1 MIDVI
6 STDVT
11 STTALVINFTYVL
24 AAALFILGLKLLG
37 HPSSARKGN
46 ALSSVAM
53 LLAIVV
59 TLFDQQIVNFELIA
73 IAMIAGSIVGI
84 FAARLIGMTSMPELV
99 SLLNG
104 IGGLASLFVAWS
116 TIEGNS
122 QLSHFVLIVTFLAL
136 LIGGV
141 TFSGSLIAWA
151 KLSERITGSSITFSG
166 QVVFNLLLVAAII
179 FTGYLFVAQPELSPG
194 MTVVVYTSMGL
205 ALLFGIMLVL
215 PIGGADMPVVIS
227 LLNSYSG
234 LAACAAGFALQ
245 NNILIVAGS
254 LVGASGIIL
263 TSIMCKAMNRS
274 LSNVLFSGFMPVV
287 KNDMVIEGEVKPLS
301 AEDAYYV
308 LEAAQSVVVIPGY
321 GMAVAQAQHAM
332 KELQKLLENNGAE
345 VAYAIHPVAG
355 RMPGHMNVLL
365 AEADVSYEQ
374 LFEMDEINKRIENF
388 DVAIVIGANDV
399 VNPAAREM
407 KGSPIYGMP
416 VINADLA
423 KNVFVLKRGMA
434 SGFAGVDNPL
444 FFKPNTRTI
453 FGDAKETLSSMI
465 RQFSD

>member
-1 MIDVI
+1 MIE
-6 STDVT
+6 TT
-11 STTALVINFTYVL
+11 STSALVINLTYVL
-24 AAALFILGLKLLG
+24 AAALFIFGLKLLG

-46 ALSSVAM
+46 LLSAVGM

-59 TLFDQQIVNFELIA
+59 TLFDKNIVSFEWIA
-73 IAMIAGSIVGI
+73 IAIVAGSIVGF
-84 FAARLIGMTSMPELV
+84 FAARLVAMTSMPELV

-104 IGGLASLFVAWS
+104 IGGLASVFVAWS
-116 TIEGNS
+116 TVESNG
-122 QLSHFVLIVTFLAL
+122 QLSGFVMLVTFLAL
-136 LIGGV
+136 LIGAV
-141 TFSGSLIAWA
+141 TFSGSLVAWA
-151 KLSERITGSSITFSG
+151 KLSERITGRAVTFKG
-166 QVVFNLLLVAAII
+166 QVIFNLLLVTAIL
-179 FTGYLFVAQPELSPG
+179 FSGYLFIAQPEFSPG
-194 MTVVVYTSMGL
+194 FTLVLYSVMGL

-287 KNDMVIEGEVKPLS
+287 ESTMVIEGEVKPLS
-301 AEDAYYV
+301 ADDAYYV

-332 KELQKLLENNGAE
+332 KELQVLLEENGAE

-388 DVAIVIGANDV
+388 DVAMVIGANDV

-444 FFKPNTRTI
+444 FFKPNCRMV
-453 FGDAKETLSSMI
+453 FGDAKETLGAII
-465 RQFSD
+465 RQFAD

>member
-1 MIDVI
+1 MDITI
-6 STDVT
+6 
-11 STTALVINFTYVL
+11 LINLSYVF
-24 AAALFILGLKLLG
+24 AATLFIFGLKLLG
-37 HPSSARKGN
+37 HPESARKGN
-46 ALSSVAM
+46 FLSASAM

-59 TLFDQQIVNFELIA
+59 TLLDQSIISFQWIA
-73 IAMIAGSIVGI
+73 IAMFAGAIVGF
-84 FAARLIGMTSMPELV
+84 FAARLVAMTAMPEMV

-104 IGGLASLFVAWS
+104 IGGLASLFVAWA
-116 TIEGNS
+116 TIEGGS
-122 QLSHFVLIVTFLAL
+122 SLTLFVLVATVLAL
-136 LIGGV
+136 LIGGI

-151 KLSERITGSSITFSG
+151 KLSERISGRAVTFVG
-166 QVVFNLLLVAAII
+166 QAIFNGALVIAILVTAYM
-179 FTGYLFVAQPELSPG
+179 FVTQPTDPLYLYLA
-194 MTVVVYTSMGL
+194 MGL
-205 ALLFGIMLVL
+205 ALVMGIMLVM

-234 LAACAAGFALQ
+234 LAACAAGFAI
-245 NNILIVAGS
+245 NNNLLIVAGS

-263 TSIMCKAMNRS
+263 TKIMCKAMNRS
-274 LSNVLFSGFMPVV
+274 LSNVLFSGFQAVV
-287 KNDMVIEGEVKPLS
+287 KSDMTIEGEVKPLS

-332 KELQKLLENNGAE
+332 KELQELLEENGAE

-374 LFEMDEINKRIENF
+374 LFEMDDINKRIENF
-388 DVAIVIGANDV
+388 DVAMVIGANDV

-434 SGFAGVDNPL
+434 SGFAGIDNPL
-444 FFKPNTRTI
+444 FFKENSRMI
-453 FGDAKETLSSMI
+453 FGDAKETLNHMV
-465 RQFSD
+465 RQFAD

>member
-1 MIDVI
+1 M
-6 STDVT
+6 TDVT
-11 STTALVINFTYVL
+11 STTDLVINFTYVL

-46 ALSSVAM
+46 ALSSIAM

-59 TLFDQQIVNFELIA
+59 TLFDKQIVNFELIA

-84 FAARLIGMTSMPELV
+84 FAARLIAMTSMPELV

-116 TIEGNS
+116 TIDGNS

-151 KLSERITGSSITFSG
+151 KLSERITGRSITCRG
-166 QVVFNLLLVAAII
+166 QVVFNLLLVAGIVY
-179 FTGYLFVAQPELSPG
+179 TGYLFVAQPELSPE
-194 MTVVVYTSMGL
+194 MTVVVYVSMGL
-205 ALLFGIMLVL
+205 ALLLGIMLVL

-332 KELQKLLENNGAE
+332 KELQKLLEDNGAE

-388 DVAIVIGANDV
+388 DVAMVIGANDV

-444 FFKPNTRTI
+444 FFKPNTRMI

>member
-1 MIDVI
+1 MIETTT
-6 STDVT
+6 TD
-11 STTALVINFTYVL
+11 LVINFSYVL
-24 AAALFILGLKLLG
+24 AAALFIFGLKILG

-46 ALSSVAM
+46 LLSAIAM
-53 LLAIVV
+53 LIAIVV
-59 TLFDQQIVNFELIA
+59 TMFDNNIVSFQMIA
-73 IAMIAGSIVGI
+73 IAMLAGSIIGI
-84 FAARLIGMTSMPELV
+84 LAARMIAMTAMPEMV

-104 IGGLASLFVAWS
+104 IGGLASFFVAWA
-116 TIEGNS
+116 TVEANS
-122 QLSHFVLIVTFLAL
+122 EFTAFTMIVTFLAL

-151 KLSERITGSSITFSG
+151 KLSERISGRSITFAG
-166 QVVFNLLLVAAII
+166 QSVFNSLLVLAII
-179 FTGYLFVAQPELSPG
+179 FTAYLFVAQPTMLADIPIDLN
-194 MTVVVYTSMGL
+194 MVLYTAMGF

-234 LAACAAGFALQ
+234 LAACAAGFALH

-263 TSIMCKAMNRS
+263 TKIMCKAMNRS
-274 LSNVLFSGFMPVV
+274 LSNVLFSGFMSVT
-287 KNDMVIEGEVKPLS
+287 KTDMVIEGEVKPLS

-308 LEAAQSVVVIPGY
+308 LEASQSVVVIPGY

-332 KELQKLLENNGAE
+332 KELQQLLEENGAE

-374 LFEMDEINKRIENF
+374 LFEMDEINKRIQNF

-434 SGFAGVDNPL
+434 SGFAGIDNPL
-444 FFKPNTRTI
+444 FFKPNCRMI
-453 FGDAKETLSSMI
+453 FGDAKETLNGII

>member
-1 MIDVI
+1 ME
-6 STDVT
+6 TD
-11 STTALVINFTYVL
+11 LVINFTYVL
-24 AAALFILGLKLLG
+24 AAILFILGLKFLG

-46 ALSSVAM
+46 ALSGAAM

-59 TLFDQQIVNFELIA
+59 TLLDRSIVSFEWILL
-73 IAMIAGSIVGI
+73 AMFAGSIVGI
-84 FAARLIGMTSMPELV
+84 FAARLVAMTAMPEMV
-99 SLLNG
+99 SLFNG

-116 TIEGNS
+116 TLEKGNNLS
-122 QLSHFVLIVTFLAL
+122 QFVLIATMLAL

-141 TFSGSLIAWA
+141 TFSGSIVAWA
-151 KLSERITGSSITFSG
+151 KLSERITGRA
-166 QVVFNLLLVAAII
+166 VVFRGQAIVNSAIVVAILVA
-179 FTGYLFVAQPELSPG
+179 GYVLVTQPNIPNILYVA
-194 MTVVVYTSMGL
+194 MAL
-205 ALLFGIMLVL
+205 ALVMGIMLVM

-234 LAACAAGFALQ
+234 LAACAAGFAIQ
-245 NNILIVAGS
+245 NNLLIVAGS

-274 LSNVLFSGFMPVV
+274 LSNVLFSGFQPVHTS
-287 KNDMVIEGEVKPLS
+287 DMVIEGEVKPLS
-301 AEDAYYV
+301 ADDAYYV
-308 LEAAQSVVVIPGY
+308 LEAAQSVVVVPGY

-332 KELQKLLENNGAE
+332 KELQELLENNGAE

-374 LFEMDEINKRIENF
+374 LFEMDEINNRIENF
-388 DVAIVIGANDV
+388 DVALVIGANDV

-407 KGSPIYGMP
+407 QGSPIYGMP

-434 SGFAGVDNPL
+434 SGFAGIDNPL
-444 FFKPNTRTI
+444 FFKPNSRMI
-453 FGDAKETLSSMI
+453 FGDAKDTLNNMI
-465 RQFSD
+465 RQFAD

>member
-1 MIDVI
+1 MTSNID
-6 STDVT
+6 
-11 STTALVINFTYVL
+11 LVINFTYVIS
-24 AAALFILGLKLLG
+24 AALFIFGLKLLG

-46 ALSSVAM
+46 LVSAVAM

-59 TLFDQQIVNFELIA
+59 TLLDNSIVNFQWIA
-73 IAMIAGSIVGI
+73 IAMLAGAVVGF
-84 FAARLIGMTSMPELV
+84 FAARLVAMTDMPEMV

-104 IGGLASLFVAWS
+104 VGGLASVFVAWA
-116 TIEGNS
+116 TIQSGAG
-122 QLSHFVLIVTFLAL
+122 LTAFILVVTFLAL

-141 TFSGSLIAWA
+141 TFSGSIVAWA
-151 KLSERITGSSITFSG
+151 KLSERITGRAVTFSG
-166 QVVFNLLLVAAII
+166 QAIVNVIIVLAII
-179 FTGYLFVAQPELSPG
+179 ATGYAFVAQPEIALTSAQVLYVALALS
-194 MTVVVYTSMGL
+194 
-205 ALLFGIMLVL
+205 LLFGIMLVL

-263 TSIMCKAMNRS
+263 TNIMCKAMNRS
-274 LSNVLFSGFMPVV
+274 LSNVLFSGFMPVH
-287 KNDMVIEGEVKPLS
+287 KSDMVIEGEVKPLS
-301 AEDAYYV
+301 ADDAFYV

-321 GMAVAQAQHAM
+321 GMAVAQAQHVM
-332 KELQKLLENNGAE
+332 KELQLQLEDNGCE

-365 AEADVSYEQ
+365 AEADVSYEH
-374 LFEMDEINKRIENF
+374 LFEMDDINKRIENF
-388 DVAIVIGANDV
+388 DVAMVIGANDV

-434 SGFAGVDNPL
+434 SGFAGIDNPL
-444 FFKPNTRTI
+444 FFKPNTRMI
-453 FGDAKETLSSMI
+453 FGDAKETLGNI
-465 RQFSD
+465 VKQF

>member
-1 MIDVI
+1 
-6 STDVT
+6 
-11 STTALVINFTYVL
+11 
-24 AAALFILGLKLLG
+24 
-37 HPSSARKGN
+37 
-46 ALSSVAM
+46 
-53 LLAIVV
+53 
-59 TLFDQQIVNFELIA
+59 
-73 IAMIAGSIVGI
+73 
-84 FAARLIGMTSMPELV
+84 
-99 SLLNG
+99 
-104 IGGLASLFVAWS
+104 
-116 TIEGNS
+116 
-122 QLSHFVLIVTFLAL
+122 
-136 LIGGV
+136 
-141 TFSGSLIAWA
+141 
-151 KLSERITGSSITFSG
+151 
-166 QVVFNLLLVAAII
+166 
-179 FTGYLFVAQPELSPG
+179 
-194 MTVVVYTSMGL
+194 
-205 ALLFGIMLVL
+205 MLVL

-287 KNDMVIEGEVKPLS
+287 NSKMVIEGEVKPLS

-332 KELQKLLENNGAE
+332 KELQQLLENNGAE

-388 DVAIVIGANDV
+388 DVAMVIGANDV

-444 FFKPNTRTI
+444 FFKPNTRMI
-453 FGDAKETLSSMI
+453 FGDAKETLSHMI

>member
-11 STTALVINFTYVL
+11 STTDLVINFTYVL

-46 ALSSVAM
+46 ALSSIAM
-53 LLAIVV
+53 LLAIVM
-59 TLFDQQIVNFELIA
+59 TLFDNQIVNFELIA

-84 FAARLIGMTSMPELV
+84 FAARLIAMTAMPELV

-116 TIEGNS
+116 TIEANS

-151 KLSERITGSSITFSG
+151 KLSERITGRSITFSG
-166 QVVFNLLLVAAII
+166 QAIFNLLLVAAIV
-179 FTGYLFVAQPELSPG
+179 FAGYMFVAQPELSPEVT
-194 MTVVVYTSMGL
+194 TVLYASIGL

-263 TSIMCKAMNRS
+263 TKIMCKAMNRS
-274 LSNVLFSGFMPVV
+274 LSNVLFSGFKAVV

-332 KELQKLLENNGAE
+332 KELQQLLEENGAE

-374 LFEMDEINKRIENF
+374 LFEMDEINKRIHNF
-388 DVAIVIGANDV
+388 DVAMVIGANDV

-444 FFKPNTRTI
+444 FFKPNTRMI
-453 FGDAKETLSSMI
+453 FGDAKETLGSMI

>member
-6 STDVT
+6 SPDLI

-59 TLFDQQIVNFELIA
+59 TLFDKQIVNFELIA
-73 IAMIAGSIVGI
+73 FAMIAGSIVGI
-84 FAARLIGMTSMPELV
+84 FAARLIAMTAMPELV

-151 KLSERITGSSITFSG
+151 KLSERITGKSITFSG
-166 QVVFNLLLVAAII
+166 QVVFNLLLVAAIV

-194 MTVVVYTSMGL
+194 MTVVVYTSIGL

-287 KNDMVIEGEVKPLS
+287 KNEMVIEGEVKALS

-332 KELQKLLENNGAE
+332 KELQQLIEDNGAE

-388 DVAIVIGANDV
+388 DVAMVIGANDV

-407 KGSPIYGMP
+407 VGSPIYGMP

-444 FFKPNTRTI
+444 FFKPNTRMI